1 MVSRRK
7 SERCYQH
14 IESETG
20 VIRKNWLGRISIAL
34 VYPNQYAVGLPNLG
48 FQTVYRLL
56 NSFESVVCE
65 RVFLPETP
73 GAAFSIE
80 SGRSL
85 TSFDIIAFSVSFEL
99 DYIHLLTILN
109 DSGIP
114 LLSSQRQDFHPLVIA
129 GGVAC
134 FINPEPVARFIDCF
148 FLGEAELLLHQ
159 FISCVESCA
168 DRKNLLHELALK
180 VQGAYV
186 PSFYDDHYT
195 NEGHFKTL
203 SSVKAYPE
211 KILRIHVPDLN
222 EAPTYSSVITPHST
236 FANIFLVE
244 VGRGC
249 THGCRFCSAGFVYR
263 PPRFRSLSSLEKCVQ
278 KGAVYSKKIGL
289 VGAAVSDLPDI
300 GRLCE
305 EAQGKGLQFS
315 FSSLRADALT
325 PELISALS
333 ASSVRTATIA
343 PDAGSERMRRVI
355 NKGMTE
361 SQILDSA
368 ASLIEAG
375 IPNLKLYF
383 MIGLPTETM
392 EDIEA
397 IVVLCKKIKSVFLE
411 KSRIQGHIGEIT
423 ISINAFIPKPF
434 TPFQWAGM
442 EKMPLLKKKLALI
455 IKEMKRVPNVS
466 VESNNFREAVVSAL
480 LSRGDRRVSGFL
492 IRAVHNNGNL
502 VKTLKDMPE
511 FPVSYYVHRERP
523 VDELLPWD
531 HIDNGINK
539 KFLVNEYL
547 KALEGKM
554 SQPCPMKECRACGAC
569 D

>member
-1 MVSRRK
+1 M
-7 SERCYQH
+7 
-14 IESETG
+14 
-20 VIRKNWLGRISIAL
+20 IRKNWLRRISIAL
-34 VYPNQYAVGLPNLG
+34 VYPNQYAVGMPNLG
-48 FQTVYRLL
+48 FQSVYRLF

-65 RVFLPETP
+65 RVFLPDIP
-73 GAAFSIE
+73 GTAYSIE

-85 TSFDIIAFSVSFEL
+85 SSFDIIAFSISFEL
-99 DYIHLLTILN
+99 DYLHLLTILK

-114 LLSSQRQDFHPLVIA
+114 LLTSQRQDFHPLVIA

-134 FINPEPVARFIDCF
+134 FINPEPIARFIDCF
-148 FLGEAELLLHQ
+148 LLGEAEFILPE
-159 FISCVESCA
+159 FISCVEA
-168 DRKNLLHELALK
+168 FTDRKNLLDELSLK
-180 VQGAYV
+180 VQGAYI

-195 NEGHFKTL
+195 DDGHFKTL

-211 KILRIHVPDLN
+211 KILRIYVPNLS
-222 EAPTYSSVITPHST
+222 ETQTCSSVITPNST
-236 FANIFLVE
+236 FGNIFLVE

-249 THGCRFCSAGFVYR
+249 TQGCRFCSTGFVYR
-263 PPRFRSLSSLEKCVQ
+263 PPRFRTLSSLEKSIKEGSGV
-278 KGAVYSKKIGL
+278 SKKIGL
-289 VGAAVSDLPDI
+289 VGAAVSNLPHI

-305 EAQGKGLQFS
+305 KAQDMELQFS

-325 PELISALS
+325 PEMIVALA
-333 ASSVRTATIA
+333 ASRVRTATIA

-397 IVVLCKKIKSVFLE
+397 IVVLCKKIKTVFLE
-411 KSRIQGHIGEIT
+411 KSRIRGHIGEIT
-423 ISINAFIPKPF
+423 ISVNAFIPKPY
-434 TPFQWAGM
+434 TPFQWTGM
-442 EKMPLLKKKLALI
+442 EEMPLLKKKLALI
-455 IKEMKRVPNVS
+455 IKMMKPVPNVS
-466 VESNNFREAVVSAL
+466 VESNNLREAVVSAL
-480 LSRGDRRVSGFL
+480 LSRGDRRVSDFL
-492 IRAVHNNGNL
+492 IRAVHNKGNL

-523 VDELLPWD
+523 VDEALPWD
-531 HIDNGINK
+531 HIDNRIHK
-539 KFLVNEYL
+539 KFLVNEYR
-547 KALEGKM
+547 KAMEGKI
-554 SQPCPMKECRACGAC
+554 SLPCPLKECRACGAC